1 MLTKTVLKVF
11 AMLAVLS
18 SVSAVSL
25 SAPAGT
31 DATLEA
37 MAGYRQ
43 WTRMKGEPGQLKIV
57 PGGAISVE
65 RSEMQL

>member
-1 MLTKTVLKVF
+1 MMKTTLKVF
-11 AMLAVLS
+11 AMLVVLS

-25 SAPAGT
+25 SAP

-43 WTRMKGEPGQLKIV
+43 WTRMKGEPGRLKIV
-57 PGGAISVE
+57 PGDAISVE